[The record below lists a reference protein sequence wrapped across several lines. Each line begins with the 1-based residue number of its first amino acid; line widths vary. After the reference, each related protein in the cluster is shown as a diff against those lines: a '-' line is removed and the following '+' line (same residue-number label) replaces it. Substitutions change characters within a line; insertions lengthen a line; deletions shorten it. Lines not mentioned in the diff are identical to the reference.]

1 MAALIRSG
9 WCFLPVNLLLH
20 RGAAVP
26 RLGAV
31 HHDVC
36 WLGEVIAVGHLRQL
50 LRLATIDFPVAAVV
64 ALETPD
70 WKCVT
75 VDYMWTGGHGIP
87 EYVIVLTMRMVVS
100 ASLSMACDVSLST
113 STR

>member
-1 MAALIRSG
+1 MDWIPDDQ
-9 WCFLPVNLLLH
+9 FLH
-20 RGAAVP
+20 GSTAVP
-26 RLGAV
+26 WLGTVA
-31 HHDVC
+31 HDVC
-36 WLGEVIAVGHLRQL
+36 GLGEVIAVGHLRQL